1 MSAIRGGADWE
12 EEPGRLAWPPFA
24 RGREDQPLEVDGT
37 SPKVDFLGRST
48 GLERPTLE
56 PTDFVE
62 AVCDLLDVDMAVVC
76 SRARDGQTAAAR
88 KLIVTLG
95 VERWRQSR
103 TGLARVL
110 QKNPDVVSWWAGEGA
125 KSRVSDPAYAAQLDR
140 LDRGIAPR
148 SRWLVNSAGQG
159 SKARHRCELR
169 G

>member
-1 MSAIRGGADWE
+1 LSAIRGGADWE

-95 VERWRQSR
+95 VGRWKQSR

-125 KSRVSDPAYAAQLDR
+125 KSRVSDPAYAAELDR
-140 LDRGIAPR
+140 LDQGVATTAEEMAASGR
-148 SRWLVNSAGQG
+148 LGQT
-159 SKARHRCELR
+159 S
-169 G
+169 